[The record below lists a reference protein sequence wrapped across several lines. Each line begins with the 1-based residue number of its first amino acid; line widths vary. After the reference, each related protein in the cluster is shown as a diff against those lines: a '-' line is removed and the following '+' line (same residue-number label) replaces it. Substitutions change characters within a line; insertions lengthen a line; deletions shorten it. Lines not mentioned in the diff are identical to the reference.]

1 MPVRLPT
8 ALAPLRHRQFAAFW
22 LAAFISNIG
31 TWMESV
37 SVGAYV
43 TAATDSAL
51 WAGLVAAA
59 AFLPTGLLGP
69 VGGAMADRYDRRHIL
84 LCTNALNLA
93 VAATLTVLF
102 VGGEPSPGLVT
113 SLVLV
118 AGLSFALGFPSYQAL
133 LPDLV
138 PREDLMGAIGLS
150 SSQWNLGRVIGPA
163 LAGLVLTTGGVAWAL
178 GVNTVTFLA
187 PMAVLLW
194 LKLPKRLPHDGVAL
208 LRAIG
213 DGARFAWREPGIR
226 VALQLMFVN
235 TLLIA
240 PFIGLVPAMATKEF
254 GLPDRG
260 TAILV
265 TAQGVG
271 AVLAGLAVGPLGAR
285 YGVRRVLLGSLA
297 GLPACT
303 LLYAV
308 APTLALSALAIVA
321 LGGFYLAALSSFMT
335 IAQLRAPDNLRG
347 RVLSLNSVLL
357 GLLYPLGL
365 LVQGFL
371 ADQIGLRPTLAGA
384 ALLLAGVLLLGR
396 VLRPDAT
403 RALDDDAVLL
413 PAVPALSP

>member
-22 LAAFISNIG
+22 AAAFISNIG

-69 VGGAMADRYDRRHIL
+69 VGGALADRYDRRHIL
-84 LCTNALNLA
+84 LGTNALNLA

-102 VGGEPSPGLVT
+102 MGGEPSPGLVT

-118 AGLSFALGFPSYQAL
+118 AGLSFAIGFPSYQAL

-178 GVNTVTFLA
+178 GVNTLTFLA

-194 LKLPKRLPHDGVAL
+194 LKLPERRPHDGIAL

-271 AVLAGLAVGPLGAR
+271 AVVAGLAVGPLGAR

-308 APTLALSALAIVA
+308 APTLAFSTLAIAA

-335 IAQLRAPDNLRG
+335 VAQLRAPDNLRG
-347 RVLSLNSVLL
+347 RVLSLNNVLL

-365 LVQGFL
+365 VVQGYL
-371 ADQIGLRPTLAGA
+371 ADRIGLRATLAGA
-384 ALLLAGVLLLGR
+384 ALLLSCVLVLGR
-396 VLRPDAT
+396 ILRPGAT
-403 RALDDDAVLL
+403 RPLDDDPIARSTE
-413 PAVPALSP
+413 PAIAP